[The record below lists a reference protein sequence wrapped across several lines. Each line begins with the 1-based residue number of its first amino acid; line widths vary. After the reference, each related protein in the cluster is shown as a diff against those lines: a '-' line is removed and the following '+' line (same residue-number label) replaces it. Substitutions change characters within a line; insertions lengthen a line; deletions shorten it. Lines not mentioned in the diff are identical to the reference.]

1 MTIRWLP
8 TVVFVAFAG
17 AAAAQSASAPS
28 PLPDLAAR
36 LQRGLWAQT
45 IRPKANGV
53 ARPERRSERCL
64 GPADFGRAGKL
75 FSNDRPDNPE
85 CRPDPWVRSGSTA
98 RQRTV
103 CNGHG
108 VSGVAEVSFTLSPPN
123 RYSGTFKTT
132 STIGGRT
139 IENAADID
147 AVRVGDCR
155 K

>member
-17 AAAAQSASAPS
+17 AAAAQSAPS
-28 PLPDLAAR
+28 PLPDLAAKM
-36 LQRGLWAQT
+36 QSGLWAQT
-45 IRPKANGV
+45 IRPKANGT

-64 GPADFGRAGKL
+64 GPADFGHVGKL

-85 CRPDPWVRSGSTA
+85 CKPGAWVRDGSTA

-108 VSGVAEVSFTLSPPN
+108 VSGVADVSFTLSPPN
-123 RYSGTFKTT
+123 RYTGAVKTT
-132 STIGGRT
+132 STLGGRT
-139 IENAADID
+139 IENVVDVEG
-147 AVRVGDCR
+147 VRVGDCR